1 MENNNLGQV
10 KISNEVIVT
19 IAGLAALE
27 VENVETI
34 TTITDKLL
42 KNNGVKIQIDEEQ
55 IILDIYVNIE
65 FGESIPDTAFKI
77 QENVKNTV
85 ETMTGL
91 EVSIVNVHVQG
102 ITFYKEKAE
111 KEEAKA
117 QKKEE
122 AKLAKAAKKEEARL
136 AKEAKKAAKAEEN
149 EENGTKAMHL
159 VQANVNT
166 IYIKDY
172 LGHADIS
179 TTEVYARA
187 DNEAKRAALEKASL
201 CLELPCASNW
211 EQDADLIAWLSSL
224 G

>member
-91 EVSIVNVHVQG
+91 EVSTVNVHVQG

-117 QKKEE
+117 HKREE

-136 AKEAKKAAKAEEN
+136 AKEAKKASKSENDENDEDDEITIAE
-149 EENGTKAMHL
+149 
-159 VQANVNT
+159 
-166 IYIKDY
+166 
-172 LGHADIS
+172 
-179 TTEVYARA
+179 
-187 DNEAKRAALEKASL
+187 
-201 CLELPCASNW
+201 
-211 EQDADLIAWLSSL
+211 
-224 G
+224 

>member
-111 KEEAKA
+111 KEE
-117 QKKEE
+117 E

-149 EENGTKAMHL
+149 EENG
-159 VQANVNT
+159 QDDEIT
-166 IYIKDY
+166 I
-172 LGHADIS
+172 A
-179 TTEVYARA
+179 E
-187 DNEAKRAALEKASL
+187 
-201 CLELPCASNW
+201 
-211 EQDADLIAWLSSL
+211 
-224 G
+224 

>member
-91 EVSIVNVHVQG
+91 EVSTVNLHVQG
-102 ITFYKEKAE
+102 INFYKEKAE

-117 QKKEE
+117 HKREE

-136 AKEAKKAAKAEEN
+136 AKEAKKASKSEEN
-149 EENGTKAMHL
+149 DENDEDDEI
-159 VQANVNT
+159 T
-166 IYIKDY
+166 I
-172 LGHADIS
+172 A
-179 TTEVYARA
+179 E
-187 DNEAKRAALEKASL
+187 
-201 CLELPCASNW
+201 
-211 EQDADLIAWLSSL
+211 
-224 G
+224 